1 MKKGFT
7 LVELLVVVLIIG
19 IISAYA
25 IPQYG
30 RSVRRAEMIEGLTHG
45 KTIYESALRYKSVN
59 GVAPSQFNQIDIG
72 FPGAQTDSAS
82 FADGNF
88 TYTLGNEFITITN
101 NVSGYK
107 LLMQFP
113 IISSTGVLQPIYC
126 CADGAD
132 KDGVWLCKNAGEGI
146 TNGCK

>member
-30 RSVRRAEMIEGLTHG
+30 RSVRRAEMIEGLTNG
-45 KTIYESALRYKSVN
+45 KTIYDSALRYKSVN
-59 GVAPSQFNQIDIG
+59 GSAPTQFNQIDVG
-72 FPGAQTDSAS
+72 FPGANTTGSS
-82 FADGNF
+82 FVDGNF
-88 TYTLGNEFITITN
+88 TYTLGTDRLTVTN
-101 NVSGYK
+101 NISSYK
-107 LLMQFP
+107 MQMMFP
-113 IISSTGVLQPIYC
+113 VVSSTGVSQVIYC